1 MYLWGRSRERRG
13 VGRGRGK
20 GEERVCPASAVGDVC
35 SDRWARAG
43 RRIRLCVC
51 GFHSHGLML
60 SWETSV
66 PLVPRNPPGTGQRT
80 VTEATTPKRP
90 PPGSYRQRL
99 CLPGQALGLV
109 TQRVSNTE
117 GDRKKS
123 QLCLPVR
130 SPAHARFHRSAPLTA
145 NFEGFY
151 NDHFISTVSLPLF

>member
-1 MYLWGRSRERRG
+1 MYLCGRSRERRG
-13 VGRGRGK
+13 VGRGRGQ
-20 GEERVCPASAVGDVC
+20 GEERVCPASAVEDAC

-43 RRIRLCVC
+43 RIRLCVC
-51 GFHSHGLML
+51 GFHSHGWML

-80 VTEATTPKRP
+80 VSEATTAKRP
-90 PPGSYRQRL
+90 PPGSYHQRM
-99 CLPGQALGLV
+99 CLPRQALGLV

-130 SPAHARFHRSAPLTA
+130 SPTHTRLHSSAPPTA

-151 NDHFISTVSLPLF
+151 NDHFISKVSLPLF